1 MLEPSLPTNGL
12 FVHLSGRDRRQ
23 EPAVAI
29 LQLEVLPDVT
39 TGRVEVVVAELVVG
53 AVEGT
58 STGRGSD
65 SRRRDDEERASTR
78 TVNRVIHGPESSR

>member
-1 MLEPSLPTNGL
+1 VLEPSLPTNGL
-12 FVHLSGRDRRQ
+12 IVHLSRRDWRQ

-39 TGRVEVVVAELVVG
+39 TGRVEVVVGKLVVG
-53 AVEGT
+53 AVGGA
-58 STGRGSD
+58 ST
-65 SRRRDDEERASTR
+65 DDVRTSTR